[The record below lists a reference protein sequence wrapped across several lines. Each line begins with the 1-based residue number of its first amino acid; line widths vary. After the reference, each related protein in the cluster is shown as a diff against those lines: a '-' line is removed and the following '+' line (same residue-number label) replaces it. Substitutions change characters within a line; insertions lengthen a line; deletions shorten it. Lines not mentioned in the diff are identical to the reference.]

1 MGFIT
6 IPHTFSVDTTVRSF
20 WQDSAGT
27 GTITANEGVFVGTVI
42 NIDTDTIT
50 LQTPARQ
57 ARLPFRDG
65 DTVFSTNQTLSTT
78 IDGDATYD
86 EDNQAWVFDVDAG
99 GSLNDDQGLWLQT
112 GSDQTIA
119 TNASNGINILGTVR
133 FDKGTR
139 ITSSNVDG
147 MFV

>member
-1 MGFIT
+1 MAIQT
-6 IPHTFSVDTTVRSF
+6 IPHTFRVDTTVRSF
-20 WQDSAGT
+20 WQDAAGA
-27 GTITANEGVFVGTVI
+27 GTITVNEGIFVGTI
-42 NIDTDTIT
+42 TNIDTDTVT

-65 DTVFSTNQTLSTT
+65 DTVFSTNGTGETT

-99 GSLNDDQGLWLQT
+99 GSLNDGQGLWLET
-112 GSDQTIA
+112 GTDQTIV
-119 TNASNGINILGTVR
+119 TNATDGINTLGTVR

-139 ITSSNVDG
+139 ITSTNVDG